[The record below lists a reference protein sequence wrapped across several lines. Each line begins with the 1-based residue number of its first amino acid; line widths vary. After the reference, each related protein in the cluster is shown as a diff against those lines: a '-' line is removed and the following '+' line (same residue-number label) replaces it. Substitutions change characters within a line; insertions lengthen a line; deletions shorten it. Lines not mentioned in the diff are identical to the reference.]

1 MLSVQLEEKNLNCRN
16 LCEIIVKYCS
26 CSRNRMPN
34 YVVEAD
40 SINTFKN
47 RLDKYWI
54 NEDVVFN
61 CNSEQT

>member
-1 MLSVQLEEKNLNCRN
+1 
-16 LCEIIVKYCS
+16 
-26 CSRNRMPN
+26 MPN